1 MLIKV
6 FGAAVQGIDAT
17 LITIEVNSSRG
28 CMFYLVGL
36 PDSAVK
42 ESHQRIISALQV
54 NGYRMPTSN
63 IVINMAPADIRKEGT
78 AYDLPLA
85 IGILAASE
93 VIQSDKLERYLL
105 MGELS
110 LDGSLQPIKGALPI
124 AIKARE
130 LGFEGMI
137 VPCSNAHE
145 AAVVNNLKVYGVE
158 NIKDVIEFF
167 NGKQKLSPTQVNTRE
182 EFYSQQSSF
191 ELDFAEVK
199 GQENVKRALEVAAA
213 GSHNIL
219 LIGAPGSGKSMLAK
233 RLPSILPPLSLGESL
248 ETTKIHSV
256 AGKLGKGGG
265 LISKRPFRDPHNSIS
280 TVAMTG
286 GGSFPQPGEISL
298 AHNGILY
305 LDELPEYNR
314 SVLEVLRQP
323 LEDRKITVSR
333 IRCNVEYPASFMLV
347 ASMNPCPCGYYNH
360 PTKGCVCSPGQV
372 QKYLNRISGPLLD
385 RIDLQIEVTPLPF
398 EKMADTRPGES
409 SATIRERVI
418 HARQIQE
425 TRYADIPGVYCNAQM
440 NSKLLACYARPDD
453 KGLAMLKTAM
463 NPTKGCVCSPGQ
475 VQKYLNRISGP
486 LLDRI
491 DLQIEVTPL
500 PFEKMA
506 DTRPGESSAT
516 IRERVIHAR
525 QIQETRYADIP
536 GVYCNAQMNS
546 KLLACYAR
554 PDDKGLAMLKT
565 AMNRLNLSA
574 RAYDRILKVSR
585 TIADLEDC
593 ESIQPA
599 HLAEAI
605 GYRNLDREDWAG

>member
-54 NGYRMPTSN
+54 NGYRIPTSN
-63 IVINMAPADIRKEGT
+63 IIINMAPADIRKEGS

-85 IGILAASE
+85 IGMLAAGE
-93 VIQSDKLERYLL
+93 VIQPDKLNRYLM

-130 LGFEGMI
+130 LGFEGII
-137 VPCSNAHE
+137 VPRQNALE
-145 AAVVNNLKVYGVE
+145 AAVVNQIQVYGVE
-158 NIKDVIEFF
+158 NIKEVIEFF
-167 NGKQKLSPTQVNTRE
+167 NGKQELTPTIVNTRE
-182 EFYSQQSSF
+182 EFYAQQSSF
-191 ELDFAEVK
+191 DLDFADVK

-213 GSHNIL
+213 GGHNII

-256 AGKLGKGGG
+256 AGRLQNNTG
-265 LISKRPFRDPHNSIS
+265 LISKRPFRDPHHTIS

-286 GGSFPQPGEISL
+286 GGSYPQPGEISL
-298 AHNGILY
+298 AHNGILF
-305 LDELPEYNR
+305 LDELPEFNR

-323 LEDRKITVSR
+323 LEDRKITISR
-333 IRCNVEYPASFMLV
+333 VKSNVEYPSSFMLV

-360 PTKGCVCSPGQV
+360 PTKACVCSPGQV

-385 RIDLQIEVTPLPF
+385 RIDLQIEVVPVPF
-398 EKMADTRPGES
+398 EKMSDAHPGEAS
-409 SATIRERVI
+409 SSIRERVI
-418 HARQIQE
+418 SARQIQE
-425 TRYADIPGVYCNAQM
+425 NRYADIPGVYCNAQM
-440 NSKLLACYARPDD
+440 SSKLLSLYARPDD
-453 KGLAMLKTAM
+453 KGLALLK
-463 NPTKGCVCSPGQ
+463 N
-475 VQKYLNRISGP
+475 
-486 LLDRI
+486 
-491 DLQIEVTPL
+491 
-500 PFEKMA
+500 
-506 DTRPGESSAT
+506 
-516 IRERVIHAR
+516 
-525 QIQETRYADIP
+525 
-536 GVYCNAQMNS
+536 
-546 KLLACYAR
+546 
-554 PDDKGLAMLKT
+554 

-574 RAYDRILKVSR
+574 RAYDRILKVAR
-585 TIADLEDC
+585 TIADLENSDL
-593 ESIQPA
+593 IQPS